1 MLNLHRRPVSR
12 WRMAAGISI
21 LASMPLIGLIGTWL
35 SSYSLRPSPTGGSLP
50 PSAAHWLGTDD
61 TGRDILRLLLG
72 SIWPAYLAGFLS
84 ISIIFALGSLVGA
97 LAGYY
102 RGLIDR
108 ALRLAVNILFVI
120 PELLQMLF
128 IIALI
133 TPNSMRNAQTWHVIL
148 ASSLVGIPGYAL
160 LVRNMVSVER
170 DQTYVLAAHS
180 LGLPPWRIAL
190 RHIFPNIRPPLL
202 AFLAGRFK
210 GAILVLSALSFI
222 GLLYDPSVPHLGQL
236 LDDGRRELMF
246 AAWRIAGPLLVIWLT
261 MLGANLISDAAGE

>member
-1 MLNLHRRPVSR
+1 MANPQRRSFSQ
-12 WRMAAGISI
+12 WRMAAGVSLLVA
-21 LASMPLIGLIGTWL
+21 LALVGIIGTRL
-35 SSYSLRPSPTGGSLP
+35 STHTLRPNLTGGSLP

-72 SIWPAYLAGFLS
+72 SIGPAYLAGLLS
-84 ISIIFALGSLVGA
+84 ISIIFALGSMLGA

-108 ALRLAVNILFVI
+108 ALRLAINILFVI
-120 PELLQMLF
+120 PELLQILF

-133 TPNSMRNAQTWHVIL
+133 TPNSIRNTQTWHIIL
-148 ASSLVGIPGYAL
+148 AGSLVGIPGYAL
-160 LVRNMVSVER
+160 LVRNMVSAER
-170 DQTYVLAAHS
+170 DQTYVLAARS

-210 GAILVLSALSFI
+210 GAILVLSALSFM
-222 GLLYDPSVPHLGQL
+222 GLGYDPSVPNLGQL
-236 LDDGRRELMF
+236 LEDGHRELMF
-246 AAWRIAGPLLVIWLT
+246 AWWRIAGPLLVIWLT